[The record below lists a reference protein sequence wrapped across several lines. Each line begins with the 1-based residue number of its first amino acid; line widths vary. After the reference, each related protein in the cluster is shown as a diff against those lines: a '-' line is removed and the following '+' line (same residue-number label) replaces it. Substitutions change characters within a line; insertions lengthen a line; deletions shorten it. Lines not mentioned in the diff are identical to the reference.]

1 MGPASVSLSGD
12 ESLTVEF
19 TQPQA
24 IYLQIGDYICENI
37 LRRSWHGGDRIPS
50 IRELAMDVQV
60 NPNTVTRTY
69 AYLQDQGIIFN
80 RRGIGYFVA
89 DRAYHE
95 ARELK
100 CRSFIDRDLPQLFK
114 TMDLLGLDL
123 SDLERHYRDR
133 SRASARTDE
142 GVI

>member
-1 MGPASVSLSGD
+1 M
-12 ESLTVEF
+12 EF

-37 LRRSWHGGDRIPS
+37 LRRSWHGGHGGDRIPS

-100 CRSFIDRDLPQLFK
+100 SRSFIDRDLPQLFK
-114 TMDLLGLDL
+114 TMDLLGLDP

-142 GVI
+142 GVIG

>member
-1 MGPASVSLSGD
+1 VS
-12 ESLTVEF
+12 VEF

-37 LRRSWHGGDRIPS
+37 LRRRWQGGDRIPS

-69 AYLQDQGIIFN
+69 AYLQAQGIIYN

-89 DRAYHE
+89 ERAYHQ

-100 CRSFIDRDLPQLFK
+100 RRSFVDRDLPQLFK
-114 TMDLLGLDL
+114 TMDLLGLEP
-123 SDLERHYRDR
+123 SDLERYYHDR
-133 SRASARTDE
+133 RRSPARNEAVTGAE
-142 GVI
+142 